1 MKHLTPTETV
11 NQIGRLNLSGN
22 VIPANWWHHIKMPSG
37 KPDSTAIVLLSEII
51 YWYRP
56 TEIRDECTG
65 ELKGWRKRFQG
76 DKLQRSYQSFADQFG
91 FTKREVTD
99 ALKRLKSQGII
110 TLELRTIN
118 TSTGACCNVLFIEPV
133 PARIDEIT
141 NATQWVNN
149 HPELESV
156 SVIAPTKKCNRGYVE
171 TEYPLRKNVTPPTAK
186 RDTYTEIT
194 TEITTENK
202 NILIEPVRSEVK
214 KTDSEIAKANQNPI
228 DLAFE
233 GIFWPQVQRKVGKQ
247 SAKSAF
253 KTQFKLWRKE
263 TGETPEQFAEFLVAD
278 IRSRLQAKQFGFE
291 KLHPATYLNGKRW
304 LDDKPVIQSHSTKP
318 QATTTSTFT
327 VSNGL
332 VFF

>member
-1 MKHLTPTETV
+1 MKHITPTETV
-11 NQIGRLNLSGN
+11 NQIGRINLSGN

-56 TEIRDECTG
+56 TEIRDESTG

-141 NATQWVNN
+141 SVTQLVNN
-149 HPELESV
+149 QPESESF
-156 SVIAPTKKCNRGYVE
+156 S
-171 TEYPLRKNVTPPTAK
+171 VTPPTAK
-186 RDTYTEIT
+186 RDTYTETT
-194 TEITTENK
+194 TEITTKNK
-202 NILIEPVRSEVK
+202 NILIEPVRSEVE
-214 KTDSEIAKANQNPI
+214 KTESEITKPNQNPI

-247 SAKSAF
+247 SAKSSF
-253 KTQFKLWRKE
+253 KTQFRLWRKE
-263 TGETPEQFAEFLVAD
+263 TGKTAEQFAEFLVAD
-278 IRSRLQAKQFGFE
+278 IRLRLQAKQFGFE

-304 LDDKPVIQSHSTKP
+304 LDDKPVIQSHQLKP

>member
-1 MKHLTPTETV
+1 MK
-11 NQIGRLNLSGN
+11 
-22 VIPANWWHHIKMPSG
+22 
-37 KPDSTAIVLLSEII
+37 
-51 YWYRP
+51 
-56 TEIRDECTG
+56 
-65 ELKGWRKRFQG
+65 RK
-76 DKLQRSYQSFADQFG
+76 
-91 FTKREVTD
+91 
-99 ALKRLKSQGII
+99 
-110 TLELRTIN
+110 
-118 TSTGACCNVLFIEPV
+118 
-133 PARIDEIT
+133 
-141 NATQWVNN
+141 
-149 HPELESV
+149 
-156 SVIAPTKKCNRGYVE
+156 
-171 TEYPLRKNVTPPTAK
+171 
-186 RDTYTEIT
+186 TYTETT
-194 TEITTENK
+194 TEITTKNK